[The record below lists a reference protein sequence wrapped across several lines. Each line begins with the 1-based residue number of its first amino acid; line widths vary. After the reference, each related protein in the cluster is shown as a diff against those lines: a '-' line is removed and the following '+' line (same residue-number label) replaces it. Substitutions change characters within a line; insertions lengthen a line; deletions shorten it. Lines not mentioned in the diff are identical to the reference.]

1 MHLFSRVAQIH
12 GGPRRSLD
20 WATRITEKV
29 NQLMDV
35 DVVLW
40 NGTLGHPGPTVAWS
54 AVVESRAHLEAQM
67 AKAAVDDG
75 FLDLAEE
82 GAEFTGGTFQ
92 DTLRSF
98 VHMTSEPTGDL
109 PSLGAW
115 AELVT
120 AAPAEGQLAAAMA
133 WGVEIA
139 DRYKQVTGAEV
150 AFMSDDYGLFGQV
163 TWASIH
169 ESAEAADAANAA
181 LAADADIEAALD
193 GAGGLFL
200 AGSGIR
206 SAVSRVA

>member
-92 DTLRSF
+92 DTRRWG
-98 VHMTSEPTGDL
+98 VHLTSAPSVDL
-109 PSLGAW
+109 PALGAW
-115 AELVT
+115 ALRAT

-150 AFMSDDYGLFGQV
+150 AFMSDAYGLFGQV
-163 TWASIH
+163 TWASFH

-181 LAADADIEAALD
+181 LAADADEVAALD

-200 AGSGIR
+200 AGSASR
-206 SAVSRVA
+206 SAVSRIG